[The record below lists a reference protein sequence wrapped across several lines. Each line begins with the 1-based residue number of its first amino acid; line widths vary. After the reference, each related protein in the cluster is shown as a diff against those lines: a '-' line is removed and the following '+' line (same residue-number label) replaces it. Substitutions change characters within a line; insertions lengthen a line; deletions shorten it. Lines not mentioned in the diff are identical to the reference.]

1 MDGMRTGMERMV
13 GADRGLGE
21 ESLQGQG
28 TPTGRSFRLVRACGA
43 QSYSCR
49 IRDEM
54 TVLTSSLFSFGLGA
68 ISLFPSGFINV
79 V

>member
-28 TPTGRSFRLVRACGA
+28 TPTGRSFRLVRACVRA
-43 QSYSCR
+43 
-49 IRDEM
+49 
-54 TVLTSSLFSFGLGA
+54 VLF
-68 ISLFPSGFINV
+68 ISNRHKMLVF
-79 V
+79 